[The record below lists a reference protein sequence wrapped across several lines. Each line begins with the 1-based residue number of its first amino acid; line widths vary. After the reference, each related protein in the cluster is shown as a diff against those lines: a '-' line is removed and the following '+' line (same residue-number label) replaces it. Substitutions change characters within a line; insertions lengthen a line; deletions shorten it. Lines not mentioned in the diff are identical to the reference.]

1 MRTAPS
7 CAPRVRALW
16 GLTFRTEHLR
26 TYTEFV
32 SMTTIVRC
40 PRTGRACSEGA
51 CRERHWLSAAVRARP
66 VAHRAAAEAQI
77 STKVLR
83 QDSSRSPV
91 HHEGCAGKAAL
102 PVPRR
107 AVYRA

>member
-66 VAHRAAAEAQI
+66 VAQRAAFEAKI
-77 STKVLR
+77 ILR
-83 QDSSRSPV
+83 GRRLNWGTPSFAVR
-91 HHEGCAGKAAL
+91 ERAANA
-102 PVPRR
+102 RR
-107 AVYRA
+107 GLVVSGIGVA